1 MILHK
6 TFRQPISWCSMVFGR
21 NTVRVLL
28 LGLCILSTL
37 VLPSYTHASSFSDM
51 LSSLTPS
58 TASSWKGNDEDSA
71 SHRNFEKPP
80 VPERKPAWITQRAQV
95 SSEQLLDADGHWNV
109 VEKGREYDP
118 AQAHLNARKKVDTA
132 RRNKMKSLSPHF
144 KPDAKSGQD
153 GKLRVLQIEPEDG
166 VDYDIVEHDEESRDV
181 SLFQKVFPTFKSASS
196 ETVSSAPVSPEP
208 VSVVSN
214 AAPVV
219 AFEVDAFEVDV
230 SEESGIIVPKIKPSR
245 WGSSVP
251 VAQPENA
258 AGVTLVRSDSKV
270 RMIDGVAIPPVMPAR
285 KRVAGDAYV
294 SSVSSVPSVSSYDT
308 MALSDTDLSI
318 EASTN
323 GLIGGVVIPKRK
335 PIKARPPSKKPEFKL
350 ALTDMVGISNVNVD
364 EPSVSDVPVP
374 SIKPKVTRK
383 VLENGSAS
391 KRVVFVK
398 NLRSG
403 MHPDKTRVVIEIS
416 DVTEYKVTV
425 DDLRNVLRVKLM
437 NTRWDISP
445 QDTLKGSS
453 LLGTYIARKQ
463 KDGSILLEVRLK
475 DKARIV
481 GTMVLRPNISSSHRI
496 VVDLKAL

>member
-1 MILHK
+1 MISHN
-6 TFRQPISWCSMVFGR
+6 TFYQPISWCSMVFGR
-21 NTVRVLL
+21 NAVRVLL
-28 LGLCILSTL
+28 LGLCALSTL
-37 VLPSYTHASSFSDM
+37 VLPSYVHASSFSDM

-58 TASSWKGNDEDSA
+58 TASSWKGNDEDPAFSG
-71 SHRNFEKPP
+71 KPP

-109 VEKGREYDP
+109 VEQGREYDP

-132 RRNKMKSLSPHF
+132 RRKKMKSLSPHF

-153 GKLRVLQIEPEDG
+153 GKLRVLQIEPDDG
-166 VDYDIVEHDEESRDV
+166 VDYDIVENDEDNRDV

-196 ETVSSAPVSPEP
+196 EAVPSEPVSPEP
-208 VSVVSN
+208 VSTAFN
-214 AAPVV
+214 PAPVV
-219 AFEVDAFEVDV
+219 AFEVDVAV
-230 SEESGIIVPKIKPSR
+230 SEESGIIVPKVKPNR
-245 WGSSVP
+245 WGNSAPASVG
-251 VAQPENA
+251 QQIKT
-258 AGVTLVRSDSKV
+258 AGVMLVRSDSKV

-285 KRVAGDAYV
+285 KKVVQAYVGDAY
-294 SSVSSVPSVSSYDT
+294 VPSVSSYDT
-308 MALSDTDLSI
+308 MELSDADLLI
-318 EASTN
+318 EASTS
-323 GLIGGVVIPKRK
+323 GLTDGVVIPKRK
-335 PIKARPPSKKPEFKL
+335 PIKAHPPSKKPEFKL
-350 ALTDMVGISNVNVD
+350 ALTDMVGISGVNVD
-364 EPSVSDVPVP
+364 EPFVSDVPVP

-403 MHPDKTRVVIEIS
+403 MHPDKTRVVIEVS

-445 QDTLKGSS
+445 QDKLEGST
-453 LLGTYIARKQ
+453 LLGTYIARQQ
-463 KDGSILLEVRLK
+463 KDGSVLLEVRLK
-475 DKARIV
+475 DKASIV